1 MRYLAILIAA
11 ALTVVGASP
20 VEVGNIREK
29 IFLTEENTRNS
40 ILEQLVLGLIEE
52 LRELMVTGSDTIP
65 VLDPL
70 FVDELYID
78 QNTIAIIPGHIS
90 MNDLTVENLS
100 TFVINEFGLTMT
112 SLLQQRYRLILDG
125 HIPVLDVNAGAYD
138 LDLTIFGGS
147 IFGRGEMSL
156 RVVEPRIRANIV
168 LSISLSGG
176 IFITLEECRL
186 SVSVGSFDPKITGL
200 FNDPVLSDFISV
212 FLKNFVEEILVV
224 MEDEI
229 TEFLSVN
236 VLEIGNQILAEL
248 DLSTILGV

>member
-1 MRYLAILIAA
+1 MRYLIILIAA
-11 ALTVVGASP
+11 AIALVGASP
-20 VEVGNIREK
+20 VEVENTREK

-40 ILEQLVLGLIEE
+40 ILEQLVLDLIEE
-52 LRELMVTGSDTIP
+52 FRELMVTGSNTFP

-70 FVDELYID
+70 YVSELYFD
-78 QNTIAIIPGHIS
+78 QYLIPILPGYINIKDFT
-90 MNDLTVENLS
+90 MDNLS
-100 TFVINEFGLTMT
+100 TFVINEFGLTMA

-125 HIPVLDVNAGAYD
+125 HVPVVDFNAGRYD
-138 LDLTIFGGS
+138 LDLSVFGGS
-147 IFGRGEMSL
+147 IFGSGEMSL
-156 RVVEPRIRANIV
+156 RIVEPRIRANIV
-168 LSISLSGG
+168 LSIRLSGG

-212 FLKNFVEEILVV
+212 FLKHFVEEILVV
-224 MEDEI
+224 MEDDI

-236 VLEIGNQILAEL
+236 VLEIGNQILADL